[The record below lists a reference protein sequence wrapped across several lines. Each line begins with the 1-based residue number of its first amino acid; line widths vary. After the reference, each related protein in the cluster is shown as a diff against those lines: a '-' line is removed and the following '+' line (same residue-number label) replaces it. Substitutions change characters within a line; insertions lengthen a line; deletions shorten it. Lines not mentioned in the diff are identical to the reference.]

1 MVERNHS
8 LSRREFLRLT
18 ASGGAATIALKQLSV
33 LGDIAAVAQ
42 GPVLQGL
49 PRVDGELLVDSASR
63 KAIAVDWSN
72 VFHGV
77 PAAVLRPRSAQDV
90 VKIVRY
96 ANDRSLK
103 VAVRGDG
110 HSQYGQTQA
119 AGGIAIDS
127 RTLRAVHSRSG
138 ASIDVEPGAYWADVA
153 GATLGH
159 QVTPRVYPATCMMLT
174 VGGTLSVGGIGNT
187 SHRHGAQI
195 DNVAELD
202 VVTGDGRLIT
212 CSANHES
219 ELFNL
224 VLGGVGQFGIIVRGR
239 LPLMQAPSDVMM
251 QEFTYDNLD
260 AYVADQVRIVR
271 EGRYDHT
278 RGSANRTNGKWTYI
292 ARVGRHFS
300 LANLPDMTA
309 LSRGLQFK
317 SASAPQRM
325 TYAQDLFQ
333 YEPPAPNLFA
343 ARRAYITA
351 FLPASTVKEFVSAI
365 IALSPEEAAL
375 PRNQG
380 TERFSFYALNTAPFT
395 RPMLRLPKEKQAFV
409 VWLFRAVPAGDA
421 SALTRL
427 EESNRELLAR
437 MTALGGKRYS
447 PYSGI
452 MSTRDWATHFGPDV
466 WQRVSAAKRKYD
478 PNNVLSPGPRM
489 FA

>member
-1 MVERNHS
+1 MFETSRS
-8 LSRREFLRLT
+8 LSRREFLGLA
-18 ASGGAATIALKQLSV
+18 ASGGAAMIAMNSLPGILEN
-33 LGDIAAVAQ
+33 AAVAQ
-42 GPVLQGL
+42 APVLQGL
-49 PRVDGELLVDSASR
+49 PGVDGELLLDSASR

-72 VFHGV
+72 VFHRV
-77 PAAVLRPRSAQDV
+77 PAAVLRPRSAQDI

-103 VAVRGDG
+103 VAIRGDG

-119 AGGIAIDS
+119 AGGIVIDS
-127 RTLRAVHSRSG
+127 RTLRAVHSPSG
-138 ASIDVEPGAYWADVA
+138 SSIDVEPGAYWANVA

-187 SHRHGAQI
+187 SHRYGAQI

-224 VLGGVGQFGIIVRGR
+224 TLGGVGQCGIIVRAR
-239 LPLMQAPSDVMM
+239 LPLMQPPSDVMM
-251 QEFTYDNLD
+251 QEFSYDNLD
-260 AYVADQVRIVR
+260 AYIADQLLMVRD
-271 EGRYDHT
+271 GRYDHI
-278 RGSANRTNGKWTYI
+278 RGSANRTHGKWTYS
-292 ARVGRHFS
+292 ARVGKHFS
-300 LANLPDMTA
+300 SPNQPNMTG
-309 LSRGLQFK
+309 LRRGLQFR
-317 SASAPQRM
+317 SASVPQRM
-325 TYAQDLFQ
+325 SYAQDLFQ
-333 YEPPAPNLFA
+333 YEPSPVNVFA
-343 ARRAYITA
+343 SRRAYITA
-351 FLPASTVKEFVSAI
+351 FIPASTVKEFVSAI

-380 TERFSFYALNTAPFT
+380 TERFSFFALNTAPFT
-395 RPMLRLPKEKQAFV
+395 RPMLRLPNEKQVFV
-409 VWLFRAVPAGDA
+409 VWLFRSVPASDA
-421 SALTRL
+421 SALAGL

-437 MTALGGKRYS
+437 MTALGGNRYS

-452 MSTRDWATHFGPDV
+452 MSTRDWATHFGPAV
-466 WQRVSAAKRKYD
+466 WSRLSAAKKKYD
-478 PNNVLSPGPRM
+478 PNNVLSPGPGM